1 MRSVHA
7 SPYQSLRWKG
17 IAFLAAGLSAIMP
30 VRGASPP
37 TKPPGRLISVGGR
50 KLHLV
55 CKGKGSPT
63 VILESGAGEFSLDWA
78 LAQPSIAKVTRVC
91 AYDRAGYAWSDMSPG
106 FEQFS
111 AVAEDMQDLLRQ
123 AGIGPPYVLAGH
135 AFGALYARDY
145 QRRFP
150 QQVAGLVLVDP
161 TPEEDTQVVMFG
173 KTVSLIDMADHDL
186 KAWPVRPFAPSRT
199 SPPPHRPAPG
209 KGVKSPFGKLPRD
222 LRTARKWALGRFFEE
237 LDSLS
242 AEQAWAVMESQRA
255 TFTDLYKARHDPAVS
270 PLKLPVI
277 VLSRGRDTTPQI
289 QRMQDETGRLSSN
302 AIHRTV
308 AGSGAQIQIERPDQ
322 VAAAVAEVV
331 YAIRTG
337 KSLSATVVGPAT
349 P

>member
-1 MRSVHA
+1 MCSIHA
-7 SPYQSLRWKG
+7 SPYRSLKWKG

-37 TKPPGRLISVGGR
+37 TKPPGRLISLGGR
-50 KLHLV
+50 RLHLV
-55 CKGKGSPT
+55 CKGTGSPT

-111 AVAEDMQDLLRQ
+111 AAAEDMQAVLRK
-123 AGIGPPYVLAGH
+123 AGIEPPYVLAGH

-150 QQVAGLVLVDP
+150 QEVAGLALVDP

-173 KTVSLIDMADHDL
+173 RTVSLIDMADHDL

-199 SPPPHRPAPG
+199 SPPLDKSAVGQGVQAP
-209 KGVKSPFGKLPRD
+209 FDKLPPD
-222 LRTARKWALGRFFEE
+222 LRTAREWALRRFFEE

-255 TFTDLYKARHDPAVS
+255 TFTDLYNARHDPAVS

-277 VLSRGRDTTPQI
+277 LLSRGRDTSPRI
-289 QRMQDETGRLSSN
+289 QQMQDELGRLSRDVS
-302 AIHRTV
+302 HRTL
-308 AGSGAQIQIERPDQ
+308 AGSGAQIQIEQPDV
-322 VAAAVAEVV
+322 VASAVAEIVN
-331 YAIRTG
+331 AIRTG
-337 KSLSATVVGPAT
+337 EPLSPKAASPAK